1 MNNDNPFDHMF
12 DQIEQLLK
20 FIKEHGTTPA
30 DDAKIPPDIEQRLE
44 NLRKNV
50 ANFAKLSEDIVSL
63 SGVSEEEMKM
73 RLSGVSDEVPP
84 PAQKLI
90 DRSKAIK
97 AEAEQMND
105 KLERALKH
113 IPVKD
118 RMLSI
123 TGDEPKEAK
132 PMSDKEYAKKRRSKF
147 KRFGGDKNWKPL

>member
-1 MNNDNPFDHMF
+1 MF